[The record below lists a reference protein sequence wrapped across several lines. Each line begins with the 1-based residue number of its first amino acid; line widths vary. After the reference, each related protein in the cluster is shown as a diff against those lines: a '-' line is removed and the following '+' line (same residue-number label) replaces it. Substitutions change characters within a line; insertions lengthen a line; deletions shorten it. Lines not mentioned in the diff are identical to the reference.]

1 MTVWYSTVGARL
13 TEAGIKVFED
23 LDSNEQRA
31 AATGRKIM
39 RTLAYQVI
47 LKDKK

>member
-1 MTVWYSTVGARL
+1 VGARL

-31 AATGRKIM
+31 ATTAREIM
-39 RTLAYQVI
+39 RILAYQEI
-47 LKDKK
+47 LKEKK